1 VVSVLAASAVG
12 GFCPMYARKGGKRP
26 AAPSA
31 EKNFIGGSV
40 SVGTRKTNLISR
52 TYT

>member
-1 VVSVLAASAVG
+1 
-12 GFCPMYARKGGKRP
+12 MYAREAGKRP

-40 SVGTRKTNLISR
+40 SAGTIKTKLISR

>member
-26 AAPSA
+26 AVPSA
-31 EKNFIGGSV
+31 GKNFIGGSV
-40 SVGTRKTNLISR
+40 SAGIRKT
-52 TYT
+52 